1 MKSMT
6 GYGKG
11 ISNVNGRNLV
21 VELKSVN
28 HRYLDLSIKMPKVFF
43 AYEDLMR
50 QTIAERVSRG
60 HVDVYLTYTDL
71 QEKQKEVVVDIG
83 LAKGMIAAA
92 ERLQAE
98 TQLKNDFQL
107 NALMRTPEILK
118 VISPEDDPEEMK
130 QLLRGALNAALDQL
144 DEMKQ
149 KEGAKLKSD
158 LLAKMKLIEGMVQEV
173 MAIAPRVVENYREK
187 LWNRIR
193 EALKDITPEDT
204 RLLTEIALFAD
215 KSCIDEE
222 LTRLHSHLTQF
233 REIAESEQPIG
244 RKLDFLVQEFN
255 RETNTICS
263 KSNLAE
269 LTNIGLKMKNEIE
282 KVREQ
287 VQNIE

>member
-107 NALMRTPEILK
+107 NALMRTPDILK
-118 VISPEDDPEEMK
+118 VISPEDDPEELK

-173 MAIAPRVVENYREK
+173 TAIAPRVVENYREK

>member
-1 MKSMT
+1 MT

-43 AYEDLMR
+43 AYEDLIR

-60 HVDVYLTYTDL
+60 HVDIYLTYTDL

-98 TQLKNDFQL
+98 TQVKNDFQL
-107 NALMRTPEILK
+107 NALMRTPDILK
-118 VISPEDDPEEMK
+118 VISPEDGPEELK

-149 KEGAKLKSD
+149 REGAKLKSD

-187 LWNRIR
+187 LWNRIW

>member
-107 NALMRTPEILK
+107 NALMRTPDILK
-118 VISPEDDPEEMK
+118 VISPEDDPEELK

-173 MAIAPRVVENYREK
+173 TAIAPRVVENYREK

-282 KVREQ
+282 ELHLKQKER
-287 VQNIE
+287 

>member
-11 ISNVNGRNLV
+11 FSNVNGRNLV

-107 NALMRTPEILK
+107 NALMRTPDILK

-144 DEMKQ
+144 NEMKQ

-173 MAIAPRVVENYREK
+173 TAIAPRVVENYREK

-263 KSNLAE
+263 NSNFAE
-269 LTNIGLKMKNEIE
+269 HTNIG
-282 KVREQ
+282 
-287 VQNIE
+287 

>member
-107 NALMRTPEILK
+107 NALMRTPDILK
-118 VISPEDDPEEMK
+118 VISPEDDPEELK

-149 KEGAKLKSD
+149 REGAKLKSD

-173 MAIAPRVVENYREK
+173 TAIAPRVVENYREK

>member
-43 AYEDLMR
+43 AYEDLIR

-60 HVDVYLTYTDL
+60 HVDIYLTYTDL

-98 TQLKNDFQL
+98 TQVKNDFQL
-107 NALMRTPEILK
+107 NALMRTPDILK
-118 VISPEDDPEEMK
+118 VISPEDGPEELK

-149 KEGAKLKSD
+149 REGAKLKSD

-187 LWNRIR
+187 LWNRIW

>member
-107 NALMRTPEILK
+107 NALMRTPDILK
-118 VISPEDDPEEMK
+118 VISPEDDPEELK

-149 KEGAKLKSD
+149 REGAKLKSD

-187 LWNRIR
+187 LWNRIQ